1 MVKIITHR
9 SADSS
14 WLEYYGFLR
23 DHTGDIIVGSSG
35 KDMSVIHLL
44 RRLLNKLYYSQDEGC
59 I

>member
-14 WLEYYGFLR
+14 WLEYRGFLR
-23 DHTGDIIVGSSG
+23 DNTGDIILESSG

-44 RRLLNKLYYSQDEGC
+44 RRLLNKLYYSQDGGC